1 MIRAR
6 GFGSIRPHATHGS
19 AISAANALA
28 QRALSVAALA
38 AVLVSFAAME
48 GCRVY
53 GVPSRDGMTGRT
65 VKMEVTGYDSG
76 QKSCNWTYDR
86 HGKPVVASGPN
97 KGKPKAVGVT
107 ASGTRAKHGTA
118 AADTDYYPFG
128 TVLHV
133 PGYGYATVEDRGGD
147 IRGPRRLDLWVPSER
162 EARKWGRRKNVS
174 VTVWT
179 KRK

>member
-1 MIRAR
+1 MADIR
-6 GFGSIRPHATHGS
+6 SHL
-19 AISAANALA
+19 AAASALA
-28 QRALSVAALA
+28 QRVLSLAALA
-38 AVLVSFAAME
+38 FVVLSFAAME

-53 GVPSRDGMTGRT
+53 GVPSRDGMAGRT

-86 HGKPVVASGPN
+86 HGRPVIASGPN
-97 KGKPKAVGVT
+97 KGRPKAVGVT

-118 AADTDYYPFG
+118 AADTSYYPFG

-147 IRGPRRLDLWVPSER
+147 IKGPRRLDVWFPSER
-162 EARKWGRRKNVS
+162 EARKWGRRKNLS

-179 KRK
+179 KRN

>member
-1 MIRAR
+1 MNAP
-6 GFGSIRPHATHGS
+6 GSVL
-19 AISAANALA
+19 SAASALA
-28 QRALSVAALA
+28 QRALALAALA
-38 AVLVSFAAME
+38 GVAWSFMAME
-48 GCRVY
+48 GCTVY
-53 GVPSRDGMTGRT
+53 GQPSRDGTPGRS

-86 HGKPVVASGPN
+86 HGRPVVASGPN

-107 ASGTRAKHGTA
+107 ASGTRAKRGTA

-147 IRGPRRLDLWVPSER
+147 IKGPHRLDLWFPTER
-162 EARKWGRRKNVS
+162 EARAWGRRKNLT

-179 KRK
+179 KRGGR